1 MSGGNQDFWGDLYL
15 LIRVYFCLKSG
26 KLEFNVTI
34 DRFLRTMLH
43 HLNFKHLRYFLVVA
57 QEGSI
62 ARAAETLAITPQT
75 ISGQLKLLEENLGTA
90 LFQKQGRQL
99 VLTAAG
105 EQARDYAEQIF
116 SIGEALQ
123 AQLSS
128 PSESRRPFNVGIAD
142 VLPKLLAYRL
152 LEPVLALDEPVRL
165 QCREGSMETLLA
177 DLAAH
182 RVDMVLTDRP
192 VDSTFP
198 VRAYNHLLGECSL
211 SLFAAPELA
220 SRYSENFPASLDG
233 APLLMPT
240 DDTIIGASL
249 MKWCD
254 GQKLR
259 PQVVVECVDH
269 ALLGTFGQAGSGI
282 FCGPSAMEEAIE
294 QQFSVCTLGRIEPIR
309 ERFYAISLERRI
321 RHPAVLA
328 VTRSARQV
336 LEQQAE
342 RAETG
347 QSSLPGL

>member
-1 MSGGNQDFWGDLYL
+1 
-15 LIRVYFCLKSG
+15 
-26 KLEFNVTI
+26 
-34 DRFLRTMLH
+34 MLH

-57 QEGSI
+57 QEGTI
-62 ARAAETLAITPQT
+62 ARAAEALAITPQT
-75 ISGQLKLLEENLGTA
+75 ISGQLKLLEENLGTE
-90 LFQKQGRQL
+90 LFQRRGRQL
-99 VLTAAG
+99 ALTPAG
-105 EQARDYAEQIF
+105 EQARHYAEQIF
-116 SIGEALQ
+116 AMGEALQ
-123 AQLSS
+123 NQLAH
-128 PSESRRPFNVGIAD
+128 PGESRRPFNVGIAD
-142 VLPKLLAYRL
+142 VLPKLVSYRL

-211 SLFAAPELA
+211 SLFAAPQLA
-220 SRYSENFPASLDG
+220 ARYAENFPASLNG
-233 APLLMPT
+233 APMLMPT
-240 DDTIIGASL
+240 DDTVIGASL

-254 GQKLR
+254 SQGLH

-294 QQFSVCTLGRIEPIR
+294 QQFNVSTLGRIESIR

-328 VTRSARQV
+328 VTSSARQV
-336 LEQQAE
+336 LTQQS
-342 RAETG
+342 ETTEAG
-347 QSSLPGL
+347 QSTLPGI